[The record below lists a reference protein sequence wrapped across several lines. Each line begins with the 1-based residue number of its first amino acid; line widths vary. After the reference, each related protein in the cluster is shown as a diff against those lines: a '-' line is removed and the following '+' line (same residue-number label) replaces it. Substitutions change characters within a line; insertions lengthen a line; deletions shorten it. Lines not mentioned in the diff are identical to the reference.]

1 MKTFNESIE
10 VLNQTLDAMEEN
22 ENTIRNLVFT

>member
-10 VLNQTLDAMEEN
+10 VLNQTLDAMKEN

>member
-10 VLNQTLDAMEEN
+10 VLNQTLDAMKEN
-22 ENTIRNLVFT
+22 ENTIRNLVLT

>member
-10 VLNQTLDAMEEN
+10 VLNQTLDAMKEN
-22 ENTIRNLVFT
+22 ENTIRNLVST

>member
-10 VLNQTLDAMEEN
+10 VLNQTLDVMKEN